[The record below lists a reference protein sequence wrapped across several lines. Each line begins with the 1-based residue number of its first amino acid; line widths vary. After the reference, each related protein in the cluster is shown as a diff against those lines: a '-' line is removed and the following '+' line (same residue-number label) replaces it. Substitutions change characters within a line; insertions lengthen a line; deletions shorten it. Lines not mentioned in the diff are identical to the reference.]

1 MFSNSATMNKLIY
14 CLQEARIFEMSAS
27 RVIWEDVNAY
37 IYGPTQPSIFPWNC
51 IKIVIKKV
59 PENRGGAA
67 LEEVLDVGDIHG
79 TLEDVGD
86 LPVDVSLEEIE
97 EGEVEPRPLPDLPG
111 TLVVGQRVV
120 IEEQPGEKRKGN
132 LLKI

>member
-1 MFSNSATMNKLIY
+1 MYKD
-14 CLQEARIFEMSAS
+14 R
-27 RVIWEDVNAY
+27 D
-37 IYGPTQPSIFPWNC
+37 
-51 IKIVIKKV
+51 KKV

-67 LEEVLDVGDIHG
+67 LEEVLDIGDIHG
-79 TLEDVGD
+79 TLKDVGD

-97 EGEVEPRPLPDLPG
+97 EGEVEPGPLPDLPG

-132 LLKI
+132 LLTI